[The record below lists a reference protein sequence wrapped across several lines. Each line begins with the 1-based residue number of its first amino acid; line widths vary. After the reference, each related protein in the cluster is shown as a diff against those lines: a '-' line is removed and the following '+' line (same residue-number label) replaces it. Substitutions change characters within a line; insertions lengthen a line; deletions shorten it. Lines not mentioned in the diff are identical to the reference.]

1 MSKTSIDG
9 RALKLL
15 LGAGVK
21 GLAQNVELINELN
34 VFPVPDGDTGINMF
48 HTLNRAWAELDSAA
62 DARAG
67 AVAQRFAYGA
77 LMGARGNSGTILS
90 QLLAGFAE
98 GLEDAERV
106 TAPLLLAAC
115 DMAVKRAYA
124 AVSEPVEGTVLTVA
138 REAAQSLHEGLSID
152 EMLRT
157 LLANAQAA
165 LEDSPNQLAILQDAG
180 VVDAGGMGLVCFL
193 QGIQEHS
200 CGAPVDLR
208 MPAKSS
214 AENSGAVGAP
224 AEAYGYDV
232 QFLMRGA
239 ALNVGKIRSDLEELG
254 WSVIVVGDDRM
265 IKVHIHVDNPALP
278 LDYAV
283 KAGAALDDIVVEN
296 MQLQAAAVARQ
307 KGRPVAALKPAPAA
321 VIAVVE
327 GEGLRGVY
335 RDLNCAY
342 IIAGGAG
349 KNPATEDFISA
360 IEQLEAEAII
370 ILPNNRNIELAARQA
385 ADLVAGERVS
395 IVATRT
401 VVEGV
406 SALIAFGDAGDG
418 GDGQLPPAEIVA
430 AMREA
435 ARSTTSLE
443 ITRATRSTTLQG
455 LDIRQGDYLAIIDGR
470 MSAAAADI
478 KSALLDGLNIAGA
491 EGKELATL
499 YYGGGLS
506 RAETEDLIK
515 DLVLKIPSLEFEAIY
530 GGQALYPLIVSVD

>member
-1 MSKTSIDG
+1 MSKTRIDG
-9 RALKLL
+9 RALKQL

-21 GLAQNVELINELN
+21 GVAQNVELINELN

-62 DARAG
+62 DAKAS

-98 GLEDAERV
+98 GLGDTERV
-106 TAPLLLAAC
+106 TAPLLLAAI
-115 DMAVKRAYA
+115 DMAVERAYA

-152 EMLRT
+152 GMLQT

-165 LEDSPNQLAILQDAG
+165 LEDSPNQLAILKDAG

-200 CGAPVDLR
+200 CGAPVELR
-208 MPAKSS
+208 MPAQSS
-214 AENSGAVGAP
+214 AEKSAP
-224 AEAYGYDV
+224 AGSPVEAYGYDV
-232 QFLMRGA
+232 QFIMRGA

-254 WSVIVVGDDRM
+254 WSVIVAGEGRM
-265 IKVHIHVDNPALP
+265 IKVHIHVENPALP
-278 LDYAV
+278 LDYAF
-283 KAGAALDDIVVEN
+283 KSGAALDDIVVEN

-307 KGRPVAALKPAPAA
+307 RGRQVAEPKPAPAA

-327 GEGLRGVY
+327 GAGMRGVY
-335 RDLNCAY
+335 RDLNCAH

-360 IEQLEAEAII
+360 IEQLDAEAII

-385 ADLVAGERVS
+385 ADLVERERVS

-406 SALIAFGDAGDG
+406 SAMIAFGDAGDG
-418 GDGQLPPAEIVA
+418 QLSPAEIA
-430 AMREA
+430 SAMREA

-515 DLVLKIPSLEFEAIY
+515 ELVLKIPSLEFELIY

>member
-9 RALKLL
+9 RALKQL

-21 GLAQNVELINELN
+21 GVAQNVELINELN

-62 DARAG
+62 DAKAS
-67 AVAQRFAYGA
+67 AVAQRFAFGA

-98 GLEDAERV
+98 GLGDTERV
-106 TAPLLLAAC
+106 TAPLLLAAI
-115 DMAVKRAYA
+115 DMAVERAYA

-152 EMLRT
+152 GMLQT

-165 LEDSPNQLAILQDAG
+165 LEDSPNQLAILKDAG

-200 CGAPVDLR
+200 CGAPVELR
-208 MPAKSS
+208 APAQSS
-214 AENSGAVGAP
+214 AEKSAP
-224 AEAYGYDV
+224 AGSPVEAYGYDV
-232 QFLMRGA
+232 QFIMRGA

-254 WSVIVVGDDRM
+254 WSVIVAGEGRM
-265 IKVHIHVDNPALP
+265 IKVHIHAENPALP
-278 LDYAV
+278 LDYAF
-283 KAGAALDDIVVEN
+283 KSGAALDDIVVEN

-307 KGRPVAALKPAPAA
+307 RGRQVAEPKPAPAA

-327 GEGLRGVY
+327 GAGMRGVY
-335 RDLNCAY
+335 RDLNCAH

-360 IEQLEAEAII
+360 IEQLDAEAII

-385 ADLVAGERVS
+385 ADLVEGERVS

-406 SALIAFGDAGDG
+406 SAMIAFGDAGDG
-418 GDGQLPPAEIVA
+418 QLSPAEIA
-430 AMREA
+430 SAMREA

-515 DLVLKIPSLEFEAIY
+515 ELVLKIPSLEFELIY

>member
-152 EMLRT
+152 GMLRT

-165 LEDSPNQLAILQDAG
+165 LEDSPNQLAILKDAG

-214 AENSGAVGAP
+214 AENSAAAGAP

-506 RAETEDLIK
+506 RAEAEDLIK